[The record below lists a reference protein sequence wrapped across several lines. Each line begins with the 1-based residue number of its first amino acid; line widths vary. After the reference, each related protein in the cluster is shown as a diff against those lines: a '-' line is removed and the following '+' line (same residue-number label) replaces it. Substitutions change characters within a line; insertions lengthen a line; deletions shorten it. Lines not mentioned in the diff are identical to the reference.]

1 MTQVPNRSYRL
12 RELAAELGLNHRGD
26 DSARISGVGT
36 LSRAGPNDASF
47 LANPAY
53 RDELEHTRAAVVVMT
68 AKAAESYAG
77 NALISAN
84 PYADWAR
91 LIEHLS
97 PPPPHQPGIHASAV
111 VADTAGIA
119 ESASIGPQASIGAGA
134 RIGERV
140 RIGPG
145 CVIDDEVVIGDDSL
159 VVARVYIGGRARLGQ
174 RVIVH
179 PGVVI
184 GADGFGLAMDRGQ
197 WRKVPQVGSVRIGD
211 DCEIGANT
219 TIDRGAIDDTVLDD
233 DVRIDNQVQI
243 AHNVTIG
250 AHTAIAGCV
259 GIAGSTRIG
268 RYCMIAGASGIG
280 GHLDI
285 CDSVIITAMSTV
297 LDSIDQPGEYGSG
310 IPARPHGRW
319 KRLLVRLG
327 QLDDWARRLKRIE
340 QLNKNNGSAKP

>member
-1 MTQVPNRSYRL
+1 MQTATRTFRL
-12 RELAAELGLNHRGD
+12 EELAGALGLAFTGNPDCSIRD
-26 DSARISGVGT
+26 VGT
-36 LSRAGPNDASF
+36 LDSADPDAATF

-53 RDELEHTRAAVVVMT
+53 KPALASTRAGVVVM
-68 AKAAESYAG
+68 KPDMAETFNG
-77 NALISAN
+77 NALLSAN

-91 LIEHLS
+91 LIELLR
-97 PPPPHQPGIHASAV
+97 PQPAAAAGIHPSAV
-111 VADTAGIA
+111 IADDAQIDDSAHIGAQVAVGAGVRIEA
-119 ESASIGPQASIGAGA
+119 RAVIGPA
-134 RIGERV
+134 
-140 RIGPG
+140 
-145 CVIDDEVVIGDDSL
+145 CVIDDGVCIGESARL
-159 VVARVYIGGRARLGQ
+159 VGRVYVGGGAHLGR

-184 GADGFGLAMDRGQ
+184 GADGFGLAMEQGG

-219 TIDRGAIDDTVLDD
+219 TIDRGAIEDTVLEH
-233 DVRIDNQVQI
+233 DVRVDNQVQI
-243 AHNVTIG
+243 AHNVHIG

-268 RYCMIAGASGIG
+268 RYCMIAGASGIA

-310 IPARPHGRW
+310 IPARPHARW

-327 QLDDWARRLKRIE
+327 QLDEWARRLRRLE
-340 QLNKNNGSAKP
+340 QSNNNGPSRHE